1 MGGIRKMQ
9 TDNSPVKNDISAK
22 GASLW
27 AQIFAG
33 LWIVGWSTFTFITGK
48 DIKVGD
54 IILTAVAIAGMFTPV
69 YFSIIMDKIKDI
81 KLGK

>member
-9 TDNSPVKNDISAK
+9 TDNSTVKKDISAK

-33 LWIVGWSTFTFITGK
+33 LWIVGWSAFAFLSGK
-48 DIKVGD
+48 NIAVTD
-54 IILTAVAIAGMFTPV
+54 IILTAISIAGMFTPV